1 MMPLSVQ
8 AGLWGLLAGAGLLL
22 GALVAFFIE
31 LPHRLIAAVMGF
43 GSGVLIAVLSAD

>member
-1 MMPLSVQ
+1 ML
-8 AGLWGLLAGAGLLL
+8 GAPRRRWFAV

-43 GSGVLIAVLSAD
+43 GSGVLIAVLSSI